1 MSTAS
6 IQVDYNRGHHGLA
19 EILAAVKRPGDFS
32 TSGSLEA
39 LMPRLDIEGVGTVS
53 FPVPA
58 AQARHIIRQ
67 AVLAP
72 YGRGQDTIV
81 DTRVRK
87 VWQLA
92 PSMVRLGGTH
102 WADTLSTIVTRVS
115 RELGAPTSAVTAEFY
130 KLLVYDKGGFFV
142 SHRDTEKAAGMFATL
157 VVVLPSAHRGG
168 ELVIRHTARSR
179 LISARQRSRN

>member
-1 MSTAS
+1 M
-6 IQVDYNRGHHGLA
+6 
-19 EILAAVKRPGDFS
+19 
-32 TSGSLEA
+32 
-39 LMPRLDIEGVGTVS
+39 
-53 FPVPA
+53 
-58 AQARHIIRQ
+58 
-67 AVLAP
+67 LAP

-115 RELGAPTSAVTAEFY
+115 RGLGAPTSAVTAQLY

-168 ELVIRHTARSR
+168 ELVIRHAGREVTIDLTPEVSQLTYAAFYADCEHEVRPIREGRRVCLVYNLMQRARGTR
-179 LISARQRSRN
+179 RRAG